1 MNFGAGESART
12 AWKDI
17 LGLRARHQRRAVTEV
32 IKASAL
38 VQRLKREYDVARR
51 GLQQRPELVPAL
63 QTNQGACE

>member
-1 MNFGAGESART
+1 MNFGAGESAKT

-38 VQRLKREYDVARR
+38 VQCLDRGRHEARL
-51 GLQQRPELVPAL
+51 
-63 QTNQGACE
+63 